1 MPPKRGFR
9 VSRQSQRHVIQQ
21 ILKEQE
27 IKPFKIQYYCV
38 KRNPD
43 FGAKMHNTLTVYKQV
58 EMQFDENGDII
69 VPDDYKITITVSYD
83 EKPGIQAIAN
93 TSDDLRPTDRNG
105 EVYRDYEYKRLGT
118 VSLLAGVNL
127 LTGEA
132 IPLVSDTHKSSDF
145 VCFLKILDLKYQAQ
159 DTIRITFD
167 NHSAHTS
174 KETKAFL
181 ATMPEWRFEFV
192 FTRNMDHG

>member
-1 MPPKRGFR
+1 
-9 VSRQSQRHVIQQ
+9 
-21 ILKEQE
+21 
-27 IKPFKIQYYCV
+27 
-38 KRNPD
+38 
-43 FGAKMHNTLTVYKQV
+43 
-58 EMQFDENGDII
+58 MQFDENGELI

-93 TSDDLRPTDRNG
+93 TSEDLRPTEGNG

-118 VSLLAGVNL
+118 LSLLAGIDL

-145 VCFLKILDLKYQAQ
+145 IRFLKILDLKYPAQ
-159 DTIRITFD
+159 DTIRVILD

-174 KETKAFL
+174 KETQKYL
-181 ATMPEWRFEFV
+181 ATKPGRFEFV
-192 FTRNMDHG
+192 FTAKHGSWLNLIESFFGKMAKQCLKGIRVNSKQELEERIYKYIEEINADPLVYHWTYKMEDVSV